1 MTPLVVWTTVLAGV
15 VSLAVIAATWR
26 RLASLPWR
34 RRGALAAL
42 RASALACLLLALVN
56 PTVSRR
62 DSRTRLPVVAVL
74 LDSSASMSVE
84 DAPGNM
90 TRAAWAASLLA
101 PAGCVAAATADAEAH
116 ALSFADTVEPLTG
129 APPERADGP
138 ATDLARA
145 FEAALRAGPAGAPD
159 AIVLLSDGRANR
171 GSSREETLA
180 WLSRRRV
187 PVYAVGVG
195 GAERPPDAWLAHVD
209 APRTVKAGSEATVT
223 VTVASHGL
231 AGKTA
236 GLSLSGTD
244 VTARADVS
252 LDAASRR
259 AVVLPLR
266 PTRPGLLRLTVQL
279 GEVGG
284 EWTEAN
290 NSRTFYVRVTP
301 GRSRLLV
308 LSGGPG
314 LELKF
319 LRRVLDRLP
328 DLDVTYLVGKASR
341 SFVDIDSSRAQRVPG
356 TEALNEFDA
365 VVLQELEA
373 AAVSAG
379 ELGRLEQFV
388 GERGGGLGLLGGMS
402 GLSGCAGSAVEQA
415 LGVSLTSSGHSP
427 LPAKAQAVTGLGGR
441 SPLTEIER
449 HEDFPG
455 WGPMPLLGGT
465 NTVGGVKP
473 GASALLEAASGAPLL
488 VVQRYGSGRTLCL
501 LTGSTY
507 RWAFSRDATDDS
519 RRGHAAFWSGLVA
532 WLTTPPNRTPV
543 ALETDRDVY
552 EAGDTARVVVH
563 VTDSGFQPLSGAEVI
578 VSTEEGEGEA
588 TVALQEVPASPGRY
602 ETGLALPTA
611 GAVKLT
617 ARATRAGAELGGDA
631 REVTVTPAR
640 RELADPAQDVAF
652 LQSLATVSGGAY
664 LPPER
669 SSELSQ
675 ALRLQSTE
683 TVIVR
688 RHAWARSAWLLAA
701 LLAFASADWFLRRW
715 WSVG

>member
-1 MTPLVVWTTVLAGV
+1 M
-15 VSLAVIAATWR
+15 
-26 RLASLPWR
+26 
-34 RRGALAAL
+34 
-42 RASALACLLLALVN
+42 
-56 PTVSRR
+56 
-62 DSRTRLPVVAVL
+62 
-74 LDSSASMSVE
+74 
-84 DAPGNM
+84 
-90 TRAAWAASLLA
+90 
-101 PAGCVAAATADAEAH
+101 
-116 ALSFADTVEPLTG
+116 
-129 APPERADGP
+129 
-138 ATDLARA
+138 
-145 FEAALRAGPAGAPD
+145 RAGPAGPPD

-171 GSSREETLA
+171 GSSREEILA

-187 PVYAVGVG
+187 PAYALGVG
-195 GAERPPDAWLAHVD
+195 GAARPPDAWLAHVD
-209 APRTVKAGSEATVT
+209 APRTVKAGSEAAVT

-231 AGKTA
+231 TGKMAELT
-236 GLSLSGTD
+236 LSGTD

-252 LDAASRR
+252 LDADSRR
-259 AVVLPLR
+259 SVELPLR
-266 PTRPGLLRLTVQL
+266 PTRPGLLRLMVQL
-279 GEVGG
+279 GDVGG

-301 GRSRLLV
+301 GRSTLLV

-328 DLDVTYLVGKASR
+328 DLEVTYLVAKAGR

-373 AAVSAG
+373 AALSGG
-379 ELGRLEQFV
+379 EFGRLEQFV
-388 GERGGGLGLLGGMS
+388 GERGGGLGLLGGVS
-402 GLSGCAGSAVEQA
+402 GLSGYAGSAVEQA

-465 NTVGGVKP
+465 NTIGGVKP
-473 GASALLEAASGAPLL
+473 GASALLETAAGAPLL

-552 EAGDTARVVVH
+552 ETGDTARVIAH
-563 VTDSGFQPLSGAEVI
+563 VTDSGFQPLSGAEVT
-578 VSTEEGEGEA
+578 VSIGEGEGEA
-588 TVALQEVPASPGRY
+588 TVTLQELPASPGRY
-602 ETGLALPTA
+602 ETGLTLPTT

-617 ARATRAGAELGGDA
+617 ARASRGDAELGVDA
-631 REVTVTPAR
+631 REVIVTPAR
-640 RELADPAQDVAF
+640 RELADPAQDAAF

-664 LPPER
+664 LPAAR
-669 SSELSQ
+669 SSELPQ
-675 ALRLQSTE
+675 VLRLQPTN
-683 TVIVR
+683 TVVIR
-688 RHAWARSAWLLAA
+688 RHAWARSAWMLAA
-701 LLAFASADWFLRRW
+701 LFAFASFDWFLRRW